1 MKKIMFLAIILP
13 LAFST
18 ETALADV
25 SYFHPGKHK
34 RIPGPISDSEIHS
47 LGMPVTRA
55 FDLEFKQWSSMKFI
69 LTSKTNLNSGK
80 IKDAYIVASFRV
92 EVIPPTQ
99 LGLRWT
105 PGKGETNNWY
115 TKVRGRYNNQHVLSL
130 HMTTETYVPTALHN
144 GWVVTNDSIENF
156 HGTIYT
162 NGDQDVP
169 ADIYTISMD
178 ASAFIS

>member
-1 MKKIMFLAIILP
+1 VKKIMFLAIILQV
-13 LAFST
+13 AFST

-34 RIPGPISDSEIHS
+34 REPGLISDPEVHP
-47 LGMPVTRA
+47 LGIPVTRA
-55 FDLEFKQWSSMKFI
+55 FNLEFKQSTFLKFI
-69 LTSKTNLNSGK
+69 ITPRTDLKSGK
-80 IKDAYIVASFRV
+80 IKDTAMVATYRL
-92 EVIPPTQ
+92 EVFPPTQ

-130 HMTTETYVPTALHN
+130 HMTTETYKPTTLHN
-144 GWVVTNDSIENF
+144 GWVVTNDNIENF